1 MTYLHRWAAY
11 LVAGW
16 AGFFGMALEMLGAR
30 VLAPYFGNGVYV
42 WGAVITTFML
52 GLSLGYLIG
61 GHLSTRDVKLRRL
74 GALLIFATV
83 AVAPL
88 LMNPTGMIDFIF
100 ENISD
105 PRLSALIASML
116 LFFLPS
122 LALGTI
128 SPYCVRL
135 IVQNLLTSGQS
146 AGKLYF
152 VSTLGSTM
160 GTLLTSFYLVLWFEL
175 NHMLFGLSAISLALG
190 LAAVLLDKS
199 GNQHTETAGQT

>member
-1 MTYLHRWAAY
+1 MTHLYRWVAY

-52 GLSLGYLIG
+52 GLSIGYLAG
-61 GHLSTRDVKLRRL
+61 GHLSTRDATLRRL
-74 GALLIFATV
+74 GMLLIFATV
-83 AVAPL
+83 AATPL
-88 LMNPTGMIDFIF
+88 LLNPTAMLDVIF

-135 IVQNLLTSGQS
+135 IVDTLSTSGQS

-152 VSTLGSTM
+152 VSTLGSTL
-160 GTLLTSFYLVLWFEL
+160 GTLITSFYLVLMFEL
-175 NHMLFGLSAISLALG
+175 NQMLVGLTAITFAIG
-190 LAAVLLDKS
+190 LVAVLLDKTS
-199 GNQHTETAGQT
+199 SQATENTAKA